1 MMRKAKSVITYR
13 GAVEGL
19 QEEMYCDH
27 LKKLI
32 NNNLNFSKRVN
43 FLFKNSHGGS
53 PTVIVKKAKQNS
65 LNNDNN
71 NVAIYDRDF
80 KRDFIESINLAQ
92 EFNIMPAYSNQNS
105 NYFLILHKKFIYKQT
120 TKSDNYE
127 KELIK
132 TYHLDKN
139 SDIKS
144 EESIIKIL
152 DQINLEDVKL
162 AMKNINR
169 VNNETK
175 NIQKQIAPNI
185 YEQPFLNIL
194 EFLEDIFEKV
204 V

>member
-1 MMRKAKSVITYR
+1 MRKAKNVVTYR

-32 NNNLNFSKRVN
+32 NNNIDFSKRVN

-65 LNNDNN
+65 LNSDN

-80 KRDFIESINLAQ
+80 KDDFIESINLAK
-92 EFNIMPAYSNQNS
+92 EYNIMSAYSNQNF

-132 TYHLDKN
+132 TYNLDKN

-144 EESIIKIL
+144 KESISKIL
-152 DQINLEDVKL
+152 EQINLEDIKF
-162 AMKNINR
+162 AIKNINK
-169 VNNETK
+169 VNSETERT
-175 NIQKQIAPNI
+175 QKQIAPNI

-194 EFLEDIFEKV
+194 EFLEDIFEKII
-204 V
+204 